1 MLYCFGITAT
11 QPMAPMSTPTP
22 IATPGLLTRTAD
34 RIGMT
39 GSVLCALHCAAIPLV
54 IALVPGIGLGLFA
67 SEGLEAGFV
76 VFATVL
82 ALASLW
88 MGYQKHRSFRGWLFL
103 VPGLAAIWAAML
115 YPPLHQSVVPHAVT
129 MAIGGTLIAVAHVLN
144 LRLTHGHVQDACC
157 HHHSPAADAAGHD
170 HHH

>member
-1 MLYCFGITAT
+1 
-11 QPMAPMSTPTP
+11 MAPMSTTP
-22 IATPGLLTRTAD
+22 STTSPGLLTRTAD

-82 ALASLW
+82 ALSSLW
-88 MGYQKHRSFRGWLFL
+88 MGFQRHRSFRGWLFL
-103 VPGLAAIWAAML
+103 VPGLVAVWAAML
-115 YPPLHQSVVPHAVT
+115 YPPLHESVVPHAVV

-157 HHHSPAADAAGHD
+157 HHRCRAPDSTAHD

>member
-1 MLYCFGITAT
+1 MLYCFGNTAT
-11 QPMAPMSTPTP
+11 QPMAPMSTPNPTARP
-22 IATPGLLTRTAD
+22 ALLTRAAD

-39 GSVLCALHCAAIPLV
+39 GSVLCAVHCAAIPV
-54 IALVPGIGLGLFA
+54 AIALVPGVGLGLFA

-88 MGYQKHRSFRGWLFL
+88 MGYKRHRSFRGWLFL
-103 VPGLAAIWAAML
+103 VPGLAAVWAAIL
-115 YPPLHQSVVPHAVT
+115 YPPLHDAIVPHAVT

-144 LRLTHGHVQDACC
+144 LRLTHSHVQDACC
-157 HHHSPAADAAGHD
+157 HHHCPSADGAR
-170 HHH
+170 HHHH

>member
-1 MLYCFGITAT
+1 
-11 QPMAPMSTPTP
+11 MAPMSSTPT
-22 IATPGLLTRTAD
+22 AAKPGLLTRTAD

-39 GSVLCALHCAAIPLV
+39 GSMLCALHCAAIPLV
-54 IALVPGIGLGLFA
+54 IAMVPGVGLGLFA

-88 MGYQKHRSFRGWLFL
+88 MGFKRHRSFRGWLFL
-103 VPGLAAIWAAML
+103 VPGLAAVWAAML

-129 MAIGGTLIAVAHVLN
+129 MAVGGTLIAVAHVLN

-157 HHHSPAADAAGHD
+157 HHHCQSRQAGHD
-170 HHH
+170 HNH

>member
-1 MLYCFGITAT
+1 
-11 QPMAPMSTPTP
+11 MAHMSTSTP
-22 IATPGLLTRTAD
+22 IARPRLLTRAAD
-34 RIGMT
+34 RIGVT

-54 IALVPGIGLGLFA
+54 IALVPGVGLGLFA

-88 MGYQKHRSFRGWLFL
+88 MGYQRHRSFRGWLFL
-103 VPGLAAIWAAML
+103 LPGLAALWAAML
-115 YPPLHQSVVPHAVT
+115 YPPLHQSVVPHAVAMT
-129 MAIGGTLIAVAHVLN
+129 LGGTLIAVAHVLN

-157 HHHSPAADAAGHD
+157 HHHCAAPGGPGHD
-170 HHH
+170 PH

>member
-1 MLYCFGITAT
+1 MTPMTSHTSTAK
-11 QPMAPMSTPTP
+11 
-22 IATPGLLTRTAD
+22 PGLLTRAAD
-34 RIGMT
+34 RIGVT

-88 MGYQKHRSFRGWLFL
+88 MGFKRHRSFRGWLFL
-103 VPGLAAIWAAML
+103 VPGLAAVWAAIL
-115 YPPLHQSVVPHAVT
+115 YPPLHHSVVPHAVV

-157 HHHSPAADAAGHD
+157 HHHCRVAEAAGHD
-170 HHH
+170 PHH